1 MSSMFDGT
9 KIKEVVASS
18 ASSMSPTM
26 MWIIAILVLCVI
38 GVGLYLYFKPKAKD
52 ALVMGPIVL
61 HGAGNASGPETIQTV
76 FNQSQVNNSLG
87 NNFTLSA
94 FVYMDDVNRERIP
107 LAGPEGDFRFKPF
120 LYILG
125 VGDIL
130 LDPIHQVARV
140 RIKPLMN
147 GAVITPGE
155 VQSIDVEQFMIAR
168 WNQLTV
174 TLEGRSVDVYLNGAL
189 VASRLLE
196 NLPTL
201 YPQGVLV
208 ETSPDF
214 SGQAGLFQAWPS
226 RLSESQVM
234 AHYKR
239 NVDTRGKPLIPE
251 RYDLVF
257 SNLKDMF
264 CKIGFCASSYD
275 TKEPLDYVEY
285 QFA

>member
-1 MSSMFDGT
+1 MFDGSML
-9 KIKEVVASS
+9 KQAVVPSGTRS
-18 ASSMSPTM
+18 VSPTM
-26 MWIIAILVLCVI
+26 MWVGVIVVLCVLGI
-38 GVGLYLYFKPKAKD
+38 GLYLYLRPKAKD
-52 ALVMGPIVL
+52 ALVMGPYVL
-61 HGAGNASGPETIQTV
+61 QGAGNASGSDSIKTV
-76 FNQSQVNNSLG
+76 FDQSQINTSLG

-107 LAGPEGDFRFKPF
+107 IGGPEDDFRFKPF

-140 RIKPLMN
+140 RVKPLMN
-147 GAVITPGE
+147 GAIVTPGE
-155 VQSIDVEQFMIAR
+155 VQSVDVDQFMIAR

-189 VASRLLE
+189 VASKLLE

-201 YPQGVLV
+201 YPQGVLL

-234 AHYKR
+234 ANYKR

-251 RYDLVF
+251 RYDFVW
-257 SNLKDMF
+257 SNLRDAF
-264 CKIGFCASSYD
+264 CKMGLCVPDD
-275 TKEPLDYVEY
+275 TTGPLEYVEY